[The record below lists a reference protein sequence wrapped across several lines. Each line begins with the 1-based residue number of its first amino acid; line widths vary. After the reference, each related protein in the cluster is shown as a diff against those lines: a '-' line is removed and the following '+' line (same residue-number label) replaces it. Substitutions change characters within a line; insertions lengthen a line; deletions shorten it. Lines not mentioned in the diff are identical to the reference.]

1 MKKKHVASQFP
12 NISLIFP
19 EKKISYY
26 LSVFFVFLSVILL
39 TFLIVFYGI
48 RVYKYYSEVQIINS
62 QRQEISDKINFWK
75 SVANK
80 YEGYK
85 DAYFRIAILEYSLG
99 NFEKAKQYN
108 KKALLLDPNFE
119 DAKKLEEL
127 LNKNNY

>member
-12 NISLIFP
+12 NISRIFP